1 VLRLALVEPAGLQSD
16 EERLTDA
23 HVADAYRRGGEAFH
37 NPTRAAAA
45 TRLRGLYAEAA
56 RGVRDRFPIYCIE

>member
-1 VLRLALVEPAGLQSD
+1 MKRHSSVYGHNLMPAPVALTG
-16 EERLTDA
+16 
-23 HVADAYRRGGEAFH
+23 Y
-37 NPTRAAAA
+37 PTRAAAA